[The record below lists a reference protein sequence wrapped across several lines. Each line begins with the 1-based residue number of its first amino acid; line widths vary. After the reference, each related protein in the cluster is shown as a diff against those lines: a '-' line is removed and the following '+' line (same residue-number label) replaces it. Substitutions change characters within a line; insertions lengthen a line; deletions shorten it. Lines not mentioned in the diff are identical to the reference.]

1 MTMMWS
7 IETDAVVGA
16 AMDITRDI
24 TGTPSWS
31 QSGRLGTEATTDH
44 ATALA
49 VVAALHEAGHRAWM
63 SPAHG
68 HGSRRVAEEQ
78 LAAYA
83 VARDGL
89 VEAVHAGL
97 EAGMRKTEIARLS
110 GLSRPGLDKIID
122 RFGLDALVKGE

>member
-7 IETDAVVGA
+7 VETDAVIGTA
-16 AMDITRDI
+16 LDITRDI
-24 TGTPSWS
+24 TGAPSWS
-31 QSGRLGTEATTDH
+31 QSGRLGTEATADH

-49 VVAALHEAGHRAWM
+49 VVAALHEAGYKAWM

-68 HGSRRVAEEQ
+68 YGSRRVAEEQ

-83 VARDGL
+83 AARDGL
-89 VEAVHAGL
+89 VEAVHAAR
-97 EAGMRKTEIARLS
+97 EAKLSKAEICRLS

-122 RFGLDALVKGE
+122 RYGLDALVKGE